1 MVVFGEPDELFV
13 MKRSAPAAT
22 PVARCHASARRP
34 NVWPG
39 TAAEIRTPASKA
51 STVKPSARRPTRCH
65 PGDEF
70 LGPFDAHGQR
80 IGEAGA
86 STAIEEVAQS
96 FGFGERLVGA
106 SNPDRIG
113 TNEDSDPSAMTGDG
127 DLLAGEHTVKDFWQR
142 GSSLAEGH

>member
-1 MVVFGEPDELFV
+1 MIWKDLSTWLNSPGGGSLGERLGGHVSGSSPGEVTSIPVMVFGEPDELFV

-39 TAAEIRTPASKA
+39 TAAEIRTSASKA
-51 STVKPSARRPTRCH
+51 STVDP
-65 PGDEF
+65 
-70 LGPFDAHGQR
+70 QR
-80 IGEAGA
+80 
-86 STAIEEVAQS
+86 
-96 FGFGERLVGA
+96 GERLVGA